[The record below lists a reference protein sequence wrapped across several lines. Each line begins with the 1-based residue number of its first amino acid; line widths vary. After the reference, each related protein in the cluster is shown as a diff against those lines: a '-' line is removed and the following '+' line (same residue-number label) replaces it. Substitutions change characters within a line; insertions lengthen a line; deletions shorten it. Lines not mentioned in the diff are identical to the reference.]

1 MNNTLQT
8 KTSANRFGKALIA
21 AAILTFLMVM
31 AGYLV
36 RFDGSPGACSDWPT
50 CFGNWGVPADL
61 AARLDMSHRILVVLS
76 GLAVISLAVW
86 SFKVRS
92 TSRVIRLL
100 LSLATVGI
108 LLGSLIGREMVLTCR
123 LYGYRALI

>member
-36 RFDGSPGACSDWPT
+36 RFDGSPGACSDLPT

-76 GLAVISLAVW
+76 GLAVISLAYGH
-86 SFKVRS
+86 
-92 TSRVIRLL
+92 SRFGPRVGSSGSSVACNI
-100 LSLATVGI
+100 GI
-108 LLGSLIGREMVLTCR
+108 LSGSLIGREMVLNLR
-123 LYGYRALI
+123 AFGYRALI